1 VQEIWQDRGKNNM
14 AKSKSKN
21 LPRFRSLD
29 ELVEFFENHDFGDYL
44 AQMPEVEFEVD
55 IKRKTHLFTLDDE
68 LARKLTK
75 IAKAKHISS
84 AALIHEWLREKIL
97 EHH

>member
-1 VQEIWQDRGKNNM
+1 M

-29 ELVEFFENHDFGDYL
+29 ELVKFFESHDFGDHL
-44 AQMPEVEFEVD
+44 DEMPEVEFEVD
-55 IKRKTHLFTLDDE
+55 IKRKTHLFTIDNE
-68 LARKLTK
+68 LASKLTE

-84 AALIHEWLREKIL
+84 EALIYEWLREKIL